1 MKVRGFSTTPAED
14 LLEWYH
20 DEDYHQGNYAQYDEA
35 KEEGGAHRL
44 ASFPTLISYSEYVI
58 IGTLS
63 DVGIIKIM
71 MREPGIP
78 SWQDQAKSKERV

>member
-35 KEEGGAHRL
+35 KEEVGAHRL

-58 IGTLS
+58 IS
-63 DVGIIKIM
+63 RVADECIIK
-71 MREPGIP
+71 RPP
-78 SWQDQAKSKERV
+78 QSRPWT